1 MGSAQLRGAPA
12 WRFTATRR
20 PLSPPETEA
29 RGYVAEASSRAE
41 PSRAGLTEGGFP
53 RPFENSQ
60 ELFPPD
66 ETLMS
71 YCGTQNGGKWD
82 QPGPVSGGMR
92 EAEAAPTGALDAA
105 AAVAAKINAMLVAK
119 GKLKP
124 SQIGVPGPSDK
135 VICLGKPPALAKAKD
150 DLVVAEVEI
159 NDVPITCRNL
169 LTRGQTQDEISK
181 VSGAAVSTRGRYMA
195 SEEKGKALPG
205 DRPLYLHVQGQ
216 TRELVDRAVNRI
228 KEIITNGVV
237 KAATASSPSPFSPGG
252 ASVTVYQQH
261 NPPPPSLP
269 PLTHHRPHFQS
280 GMHYVQDKIFVGLEH
295 AILGF
300 VVKERVEGPGC
311 SYLQHIQAETG
322 AKVFLR
328 GKGSGCLEPA
338 SGREAFEPMY
348 IYISHPKPE
357 GLAAAKILCE
367 NLLQTVHAEYSRFL
381 NQMSSMM
388 PTQQGF
394 ALPPVVNSMP
404 PPPPPPQPPY
414 YPPVGYQPGYALP
427 VPPPQPQPVSLPFSV
442 PPPIHP
448 TVPVGVLPQYS
459 LPPTPTPAHPLA
471 PTPAPAPPSGT
482 MPQPLP
488 PVPFPPSAAA
498 PPKAATPAAAVV
510 PPQKRRFTEEVPD
523 ERNSGLLGYQH
534 GPIHMTN
541 LGAGFPVG
549 SPEATG
555 PPPQSSSGPP
565 SERDSFSSRQLMPP
579 PLLPANGVRPKME
592 ERRATQGPVEP
603 SMKRLKTGLVAYTG
617 DSSDEEEDHSASKA
631 SGSGNPGA
639 VAPTSSSS
647 GWTQGYRCPPPLPSR
662 AKTQPQAQPMPFWMA
677 P

>member
-1 MGSAQLRGAPA
+1 
-12 WRFTATRR
+12 
-20 PLSPPETEA
+20 
-29 RGYVAEASSRAE
+29 
-41 PSRAGLTEGGFP
+41 
-53 RPFENSQ
+53 
-60 ELFPPD
+60 
-66 ETLMS
+66 MS
-71 YCGTQNGGKWD
+71 YCGTQNGGRRSKWD
-82 QPGPVSGGMR
+82 QPGPGSGGMG

-124 SQIGVPGPSDK
+124 SQIGIPGPPDK
-135 VICLGKPPALAKAKD
+135 SVCIGKPPVPTKAKD

-181 VSGAAVSTRGRYMA
+181 VSGAAVSTRGRYMTA
-195 SEEKGKALPG
+195 EEKGKALPG

-237 KAATASSPSPFSPGG
+237 KAATASSSSSPFSPSG

-269 PLTHHRPHFQS
+269 PMTHHKPHFQS

-348 IYISHPKPE
+348 IYISHPKPD
-357 GLAAAKILCE
+357 GLAAAKTLCE

-394 ALPPVVNSMP
+394 TQPPVVNGM
-404 PPPPPPQPPY
+404 PPQPPY
-414 YPPVGYQPGYALP
+414 YPPAGYQPGYAMP
-427 VPPPQPQPVSLPFSV
+427 VPPPQPQPVSLPYTI

-448 TVPVGVLPQYS
+448 
-459 LPPTPTPAHPLA
+459 A
-471 PTPAPAPPSGT
+471 APADSSSCT
-482 MPQPLP
+482 FSSISCSATQTSTSRRSSQPTTEKTFHRGDP
-488 PVPFPPSAAA
+488 
-498 PPKAATPAAAVV
+498 
-510 PPQKRRFTEEVPD
+510 RREEQRPT
-523 ERNSGLLGYQH
+523 RI
-534 GPIHMTN
+534 P
-541 LGAGFPVG
+541 GAGFPVG
-549 SPEATG
+549 SPETTG

-565 SERDSFSSRQLMPP
+565 SERDSRQLMPP
-579 PLLPANGVRPKME
+579 PLLPVNGVRPKME
-592 ERRATQGPVEP
+592 EKRAPQGPVEP
-603 SMKRLKTGLVAYTG
+603 SVKRMKTGLVAYTG
-617 DSSDEEEDHSASKA
+617 DSSDEEEDHSTSKA
-631 SGSGNPGA
+631 SGPGNPGA
-639 VAPTSSSS
+639 VPPHSTSS
-647 GWTQGYRCPPPLPSR
+647 GWTQGYRCPPPPPPR
-662 AKTQPQAQPMPFWMA
+662 AKTQPQQQSMPFWMA

>member
-1 MGSAQLRGAPA
+1 
-12 WRFTATRR
+12 
-20 PLSPPETEA
+20 
-29 RGYVAEASSRAE
+29 
-41 PSRAGLTEGGFP
+41 
-53 RPFENSQ
+53 
-60 ELFPPD
+60 
-66 ETLMS
+66 MS
-71 YCGTQNGGKWD
+71 FCGTQNGGRRSKWD
-82 QPGPVSGGMR
+82 QPGRGSGSGGMM
-92 EAEAAPTGALDAA
+92 EPESAPTGALDAA

-124 SQIGVPGPSDK
+124 SQIGIPGLPDK
-135 VICLGKPPALAKAKD
+135 AVSVGKPPVPAKAKD

-181 VSGAAVSTRGRYMA
+181 VSGAAVSTRGRYMTA
-195 SEEKGKALPG
+195 EEKVKALPG

-237 KAATASSPSPFSPGG
+237 KAATASSSSSSSSSFSPSGT
-252 ASVTVYQQH
+252 SVTVYQQH
-261 NPPPPSLP
+261 TPPPPSLP
-269 PLTHHRPHFQS
+269 PITHHKPHFQS

-295 AILGF
+295 AIPGF

-357 GLAAAKILCE
+357 GLAAAKTLCE

-381 NQMSSMM
+381 SQMSTGM

-394 ALPPVVNSMP
+394 AQAPVVNGVA
-404 PPPPPPQPPY
+404 PQPPY
-414 YPPVGYQPGYALP
+414 YPPAGYQPSYAISVPPSQPQP
-427 VPPPQPQPVSLPFSV
+427 VPPPYTV
-442 PPPIHP
+442 PPPIP
-448 TVPVGVLPQYS
+448 PAATTAMPPQYP
-459 LPPTPTPAHPLA
+459 LP
-471 PTPAPAPPSGT
+471 PAPAPVPAAAPSPGT
-482 MPQPLP
+482 IPQT
-488 PVPFPPSAAA
+488 PVPFAPSAAA
-498 PPKAATPAAAVV
+498 PPKATPPSAAI

-523 ERNSGLLGYQH
+523 ESDSGLLGYQH

-541 LGAGFPVG
+541 LGAGFSVG
-549 SPEATG
+549 SPETAG
-555 PPPQSSSGPP
+555 PPPTSSSGLA
-565 SERDSFSSRQLMPP
+565 SERNSRQLMPP
-579 PLLPANGVRPKME
+579 PPMPVNGVRPKME
-592 ERRATQGPVEP
+592 ERRAPQDSLEP
-603 SMKRLKTGLVAYTG
+603 TVKRLKTGLVAYTG
-617 DSSDEEEDHSASKA
+617 DSSDEEDEHSTTKS
-631 SGSGNPGA
+631 SGPGNPGA
-639 VAPTSSSS
+639 VLPSSTSS
-647 GWTQGYRCPPPLPSR
+647 GWTQGYRCPPPPPPR
-662 AKTQPQAQPMPFWMA
+662 AKTQPQQQSMPFWMA

>member
-1 MGSAQLRGAPA
+1 
-12 WRFTATRR
+12 
-20 PLSPPETEA
+20 
-29 RGYVAEASSRAE
+29 
-41 PSRAGLTEGGFP
+41 
-53 RPFENSQ
+53 
-60 ELFPPD
+60 
-66 ETLMS
+66 MS
-71 YCGTQNGGKWD
+71 FCGTQNGGRRSKWD
-82 QPGPVSGGMR
+82 QPGPGPGSAGMG

-124 SQIGVPGPSDK
+124 SQIGIPGPPDK
-135 VICLGKPPALAKAKD
+135 AVGIGKPPAPAKAKD

-181 VSGAAVSTRGRYMA
+181 VSGAAVSTRGRYMTA
-195 SEEKGKALPG
+195 EEKGKALPG

-237 KAATASSPSPFSPGG
+237 KAATASSSSSPFCPTGT
-252 ASVTVYQQH
+252 SVTVYQQH
-261 NPPPPSLP
+261 NAPPPSLP
-269 PLTHHRPHFQS
+269 PITHHKPHFQS

-295 AILGF
+295 AIPGF

-357 GLAAAKILCE
+357 GLAAAKTLCE

-394 ALPPVVNSMP
+394 AQPPVVNGM
-404 PPPPPPQPPY
+404 PPQPPY
-414 YPPVGYQPGYALP
+414 YPPAGFQPGYAMP
-427 VPPPQPQPVSLPFSV
+427 VPPPQPVSLPYVV
-442 PPPIHP
+442 PPPLHP
-448 TVPVGVLPQYS
+448 AAAAGVPPQY
-459 LPPTPTPAHPLA
+459 
-471 PTPAPAPPSGT
+471 
-482 MPQPLP
+482 PLP
-488 PVPFPPSAAA
+488 PVPAPVPAPIPTHTLAPAPVPAPVPALASGTLPQTLPPVPFLPSAAA
-498 PPKAATPAAAVV
+498 PPKAPLPAVSAN

-523 ERNSGLLGYQH
+523 ERNSGLLGYQVQASPWAARRLQDPH
-534 GPIHMTN
+534 QHRVPPAHRVRGT
-541 LGAGFPVG
+541 VG
-549 SPEATG
+549 S
-555 PPPQSSSGPP
+555 
-565 SERDSFSSRQLMPP
+565 
-579 PLLPANGVRPKME
+579 
-592 ERRATQGPVEP
+592 
-603 SMKRLKTGLVAYTG
+603 
-617 DSSDEEEDHSASKA
+617 
-631 SGSGNPGA
+631 
-639 VAPTSSSS
+639 
-647 GWTQGYRCPPPLPSR
+647 
-662 AKTQPQAQPMPFWMA
+662 
-677 P
+677 

>member
-1 MGSAQLRGAPA
+1 
-12 WRFTATRR
+12 
-20 PLSPPETEA
+20 
-29 RGYVAEASSRAE
+29 
-41 PSRAGLTEGGFP
+41 
-53 RPFENSQ
+53 
-60 ELFPPD
+60 
-66 ETLMS
+66 MS
-71 YCGTQNGGKWD
+71 FCGTNNSGRRSKWD
-82 QPGPVSGGMR
+82 QPGPGSGGTG

-124 SQIGVPGPSDK
+124 SQIGTPGLPER
-135 VICLGKPPALAKAKD
+135 VISVGKPPVAPKAKD

-195 SEEKGKALPG
+195 AEEKTKALPG

-216 TRELVDRAVNRI
+216 TRQLVDRAVNRI

-237 KAATASSPSPFSPGG
+237 KAATASSSASSFSPGA

-261 NPPPPSLP
+261 SPGPPTLP
-269 PLTHHRPHFQS
+269 PMSQHKSHFQS

-295 AILGF
+295 AVPGF

-348 IYISHPKPE
+348 IYISHPKAE
-357 GLAAAKILCE
+357 GLAAAKTLCE

-381 NQMSSMM
+381 SQMNTMM
-388 PTQQGF
+388 PSQQGF
-394 ALPPVVNSMP
+394 AQPPAVNGIS
-404 PPPPPPQPPY
+404 PQPPY
-414 YPPVGYQPGYALP
+414 YPTTGYQSGYPLP
-427 VPPPQPQPVSLPFSV
+427 VPPPQPQSV
-442 PPPIHP
+442 PPPY
-448 TVPVGVLPQYS
+448 TVPALVPPAAPLGVPPQYP
-459 LPPTPTPAHPLA
+459 LPPTQTTA
-471 PTPAPAPPSGT
+471 PTPVPAPALVPVPAVAAGP
-482 MPQPLP
+482 MPQTLP
-488 PVPFPPSAAA
+488 PASFPPTSTV
-498 PPKAATPAAAVV
+498 PPKAPPPANPAN

-523 ERNSGLLGYQH
+523 EKNSNLLGYQH

-541 LGAGFPVG
+541 LGAGFSVD
-549 SPEATG
+549 SSESAG
-555 PPPQSSSGPP
+555 PTLPSSSGPL
-565 SERDSFSSRQLMPP
+565 SERDNRQLMPP
-579 PLLPANGVRPKME
+579 PSLPVNGARPRME
-592 ERRATQGPVEP
+592 ERGTAQGPVEP
-603 SMKRLKTGLVAYTG
+603 AVKRLKTGLVAYSG
-617 DSSDEEEDHSASKA
+617 DSSDEEEDHCSSKP
-631 SGSGNPGA
+631 SGPGNPGA
-639 VAPTSSSS
+639 APLPPSS
-647 GWTQGYRCPPPLPSR
+647 GWIQGYRCPPPQSSR
-662 AKTQPQAQPMPFWMA
+662 SKTQPPSQTIPFWMA

>member
-1 MGSAQLRGAPA
+1 
-12 WRFTATRR
+12 
-20 PLSPPETEA
+20 
-29 RGYVAEASSRAE
+29 
-41 PSRAGLTEGGFP
+41 
-53 RPFENSQ
+53 
-60 ELFPPD
+60 
-66 ETLMS
+66 
-71 YCGTQNGGKWD
+71 
-82 QPGPVSGGMR
+82 
-92 EAEAAPTGALDAA
+92 
-105 AAVAAKINAMLVAK
+105 MLVAK

-124 SQIGVPGPSDK
+124 SQIGVPGPPDK
-135 VICLGKPPALAKAKD
+135 VVCLGKPPALAKAKD

-237 KAATASSPSPFSPGG
+237 KAATASSSSPFSPGG

-269 PLTHHRPHFQS
+269 PMTHHRPHFQS

-394 ALPPVVNSMP
+394 ALPPVVNGMPPPP

-427 VPPPQPQPVSLPFSV
+427 VPPPQPQHISLAIQRPAS
-442 PPPIHP
+442 HP
-448 TVPVGVLPQYS
+448 SHGTRSCASPN
-459 LPPTPTPAHPLA
+459 TPSTSPRSHPR
-471 PTPAPAPPSGT
+471 PTPAPPT
-482 MPQPLP
+482 L
-488 PVPFPPSAAA
+488 
-498 PPKAATPAAAVV
+498 
-510 PPQKRRFTEEVPD
+510 
-523 ERNSGLLGYQH
+523 
-534 GPIHMTN
+534 
-541 LGAGFPVG
+541 
-549 SPEATG
+549 
-555 PPPQSSSGPP
+555 
-565 SERDSFSSRQLMPP
+565 RQ
-579 PLLPANGVRPKME
+579 A
-592 ERRATQGPVEP
+592 
-603 SMKRLKTGLVAYTG
+603 
-617 DSSDEEEDHSASKA
+617 
-631 SGSGNPGA
+631 
-639 VAPTSSSS
+639 
-647 GWTQGYRCPPPLPSR
+647 RCPR
-662 AKTQPQAQPMPFWMA
+662 
-677 P
+677 

>member
-1 MGSAQLRGAPA
+1 
-12 WRFTATRR
+12 
-20 PLSPPETEA
+20 
-29 RGYVAEASSRAE
+29 
-41 PSRAGLTEGGFP
+41 
-53 RPFENSQ
+53 
-60 ELFPPD
+60 
-66 ETLMS
+66 MS
-71 YCGTQNGGKWD
+71 FCGTQNGGRRSKWD
-82 QPGPVSGGMR
+82 QPGPGSGSGGMG

-124 SQIGVPGPSDK
+124 SQIGPPGPPDK
-135 VICLGKPPALAKAKD
+135 AIGIGKPPVPTKAKD

-169 LTRGQTQDEISK
+169 LTRGQTQDDISK
-181 VSGAAVSTRGRYMA
+181 VSGAAVSTRGRYMTA
-195 SEEKGKALPG
+195 EEKSKAVSG

-216 TRELVDRAVNRI
+216 TRELVDKAVNRI

-237 KAATASSPSPFSPGG
+237 KAATASSSSSSFSPSA

-261 NPPPPSLP
+261 NPPPSLP
-269 PLTHHRPHFQS
+269 PITHHKPHFQS
-280 GMHYVQDKIFVGLEH
+280 GMHYVQDKVFVGLEH
-295 AILGF
+295 AIPGF

-357 GLAAAKILCE
+357 GLAAAKTLCE

-381 NQMSSMM
+381 NQMSTMM

-394 ALPPVVNSMP
+394 SQPPVVNGI
-404 PPPPPPQPPY
+404 PPQPPY
-414 YPPVGYQPGYALP
+414 YPPAGYQPGYPMP
-427 VPPPQPQPVSLPFSV
+427 VPPPQPQPVPPPYTV
-442 PPPIHP
+442 PPPMP
-448 TVPVGVLPQYS
+448 PAAATGVPQY
-459 LPPTPTPAHPLA
+459 PLA
-471 PTPAPAPPSGT
+471 PSSAPASAPAPVPSPAPGT
-482 MPQPLP
+482 LPQTLP

-498 PPKAATPAAAVV
+498 PSTAPQPAAPAN

-523 ERNSGLLGYQH
+523 ERDSGLLGYQH

-541 LGAGFPVG
+541 LGAGFAVG
-549 SPEATG
+549 SPESTG
-555 PPPQSSSGPP
+555 PPPSSSSGPP
-565 SERDSFSSRQLMPP
+565 SERDSRQLMPP
-579 PLLPANGVRPKME
+579 PPMPVNGVRPKME
-592 ERRATQGPVEP
+592 EKRAPQGPVEP
-603 SMKRLKTGLVAYTG
+603 PVKRLKTGLVAYTG
-617 DSSDEEEDHSASKA
+617 DSSDEEEDHCTSKP
-631 SGSGNPGA
+631 SGPGNPVA
-639 VAPTSSSS
+639 VPPTTITSS
-647 GWTQGYRCPPPLPSR
+647 GWTQSYRCPPPPPPR
-662 AKTQPQAQPMPFWMA
+662 AKTQPQQQSIPFWMA